1 MVCLLTWLTNVL
13 KAMDA
18 YNTQN
23 YTDFNNYLKLAGDAV
38 TGTSLTNWN
47 YSCAED
53 DPTNC
58 GYSLSYVPDAILEEA
73 LFDLSSGTDGS
84 SRYMVLLDYCKFTFR
99 QLNSSTYWGVDAT
112 YDKENDKLIV
122 NDRSKLYVS
131 EPITMEFGEQPEKI
145 NANKSNLVAFPE
157 SILPSMEVQE
167 NIARQIKEGK
177 IPEKKP
183 CIFTR
188 GGYTQKDVERL
199 ILNMPFKRFEDMGFM
214 SHSKFL
220 GVIRVDRS
228 IMHRLTDEDIQ
239 DLKSDCEKA
248 LQRYFGNQL

>member
-1 MVCLLTWLTNVL
+1 MFLQMAREMTMSYSYKPVFVLALLDQMNQEGE
-13 KAMDA
+13 AS
-18 YNTQN
+18 
-23 YTDFNNYLKLAGDAV
+23 LAGV
-38 TGTSLTNWN
+38 TDSFAQF
-47 YSCAED
+47 YED
-53 DPTNC
+53 
-58 GYSLSYVPDAILEEA
+58 
-73 LFDLSSGTDGS
+73 
-84 SRYMVLLDYCKFTFR
+84 R
-99 QLNSSTYWGVDAT
+99 
-112 YDKENDKLIV
+112 
-122 NDRSKLYVS
+122 
-131 EPITMEFGEQPEKI
+131 
-145 NANKSNLVAFPE
+145 
-157 SILPSMEVQE
+157 
-167 NIARQIKEGK
+167 IKAGK
-177 IPEKKP
+177 APEKKP